1 MDLQGKGFYTYI
13 LPEVEGGDPAR
24 IVSEAQKANLSHVL
38 VKIADGTRPFGFT
51 GPNDH
56 TLPVVKALQQ
66 AGIQAWGWHYVYGS
80 DPQGEATVAIKR
92 IRELGLDGYI
102 VDAEVEY
109 KNKRQ
114 AAKTYMAALRADLP
128 DLPIALS
135 SFRFPNYHPELPWSE
150 FLEKCDLHMPQ
161 VYWEQAHNVDWQLR
175 ESKKQC
181 DALPNAR
188 PYIPT
193 GAAYGTPGWD
203 PTVEDVLILM
213 DTAKDLGLEA
223 VNFFQWD
230 YCRKNLPALW
240 DAIAEYDWPFTPTPP
255 DEDAPLPPSDSFA
268 SLYITALSQRDF
280 AQLQNLYKTSAVHER
295 DGKTL
300 NTPAGIRQGY
310 TEFLAAIPADAVLG
324 FTLFEVGADAATLEW
339 KAISPGKIVKVK
351 ETIWLSGKKIAR
363 QETILS

>member
-1 MDLQGKGFYTYI
+1 MNLQGKGFYTFI
-13 LPEVEGGDPAR
+13 LPEIEGGDPAK
-24 IVSEAQKANLSHVL
+24 IVSEAQQAGLSHVL

-56 TLPVVKALQQ
+56 TLPVVKALQE
-66 AGIQAWGWHYVYGS
+66 AGIQAWGWHYVYGG
-80 DPQGEATVAIKR
+80 DPQGE
-92 IRELGLDGYI
+92 
-102 VDAEVEY
+102 
-109 KNKRQ
+109 

-135 SFRFPNYHPELPWSE
+135 SFRFPNYHPELPWAE

-203 PTVEDVLILM
+203 PTVEDVLTLM

-230 YCRKNLPALW
+230 YCRKHLPALW
-240 DAIAEYDWPFTPTPP
+240 TAIAEYDWPFTPSP
-255 DEDAPLPPSDSFA
+255 DDDDATLPPSDSFA
-268 SLYITALSQRDF
+268 SLYITALGRRDL
-280 AQLQNLYKTSAVHER
+280 AALRKLYLSASVQVR

-300 NTPAGIRQGY
+300 EGAAAIRQGY
-310 TEFLAAIPADAVLG
+310 KDFFAAIPADAAFG
-324 FTLFEVGADAATLEW
+324 FTRFEPDGNAIAVEWNAVG
-339 KAISPGKIVKVK
+339 PGKTVRVK
-351 ETIWLSGKKIAR
+351 ETLELKGKGIFR
-363 QETILS
+363 QETTIS

>member
-1 MDLQGKGFYTYI
+1 MNLQGKGFYTFI
-13 LPEVEGGDPAR
+13 LPEVEGGDPAK
-24 IVSEAQKANLSHVL
+24 IVSEAQQAGLSHVL

-51 GPNDH
+51 GSNDH
-56 TLPVVKALQQ
+56 TLPVVKALQE

-80 DPQGEATVAIKR
+80 DPQGEAAIAVKR
-92 IRELGLDGYI
+92 VRELGLDGYI
-102 VDAEVEY
+102 VDAEAEY

-114 AAKTYMAALRADLP
+114 AAITYMAALRADLP

-135 SFRFPNYHPELPWSE
+135 SFRFPNYHPELPWAE

-203 PTVEDVLILM
+203 PTVEDVRTFM

-230 YCRKNLPALW
+230 YCRKHLPTLW
-240 DAIAEYDWPFTPTPP
+240 TAIAEYAWPFTPPA
-255 DEDAPLPPSDSFA
+255 EDLPLPPSDSFT
-268 SLYITALSQRDF
+268 SLYITALSQRDLPL
-280 AQLQNLYKTSAVHER
+280 LQNLYKPGSVHVR
-295 DGKTL
+295 DGKAL

-310 TEFLAAIPADAVLG
+310 IEFFAKLPPGSALG
-324 FTLFEVGADAATLEW
+324 FTFFEVSGDKATAEW
-339 KAISPGKIVKVK
+339 TAIGPGKIVKIK
-351 ETIWLSGKKIAR
+351 ETIVLSGKKISR
-363 QETILS
+363 QETTIS